1 MHDVMYD
8 FYPPIFES
16 LSPMDRDV
24 AFQRLQPISV
34 GAGTRIIEEGDTDP
48 SLVIVMRG
56 ELDILTGD
64 TKLGKAGAGDIV
76 GEMALFMDGMRN
88 ASVVTRADC
97 QLLLLDRP
105 NYEWLRHVEHPLAF
119 SVELHALNQLSDR
132 LRVTGDR
139 IAALAEGTD
148 IAHVAPPAGFFNRV
162 ASAFGS
168 GGLMYPGKLDGK
180 AILGIMDLFTGVEP
194 KVLEEVASHFV
205 PMGARRG
212 HFLCTEGESGNDM
225 FVLASGVV
233 DVLVATQG
241 DNVEHVAQLAAGSA
255 VGMCSLVQ
263 DQHPRMASVVVKE
276 KVTGLTMDR
285 ITWAAQSNRFDKVG
299 SALRVAMIR
308 ALGRQLAFANA
319 ELALHDMQA
328 KSRTALM
335 RAGAG
340 MEAYSAGLD
349 EDVPSYLQGM
359 D

>member
-1 MHDVMYD
+1 MYD
-8 FYPPIFES
+8 FFPPIFEQ
-16 LSPMDRDV
+16 LTPMDRDV
-24 AFQRLQPISV
+24 AFQRLQAISV
-34 GAGTRIIEEGDTDP
+34 PAGECIIEEGDTDP

-56 ELDILTGD
+56 DLDILTGD
-64 TKLGKAGAGDIV
+64 TKLGRAGAGDLV

-119 SVELHALNQLSDR
+119 SVELHALTMLSDR
-132 LRVTGDR
+132 LRATGDR

-148 IAHVAPPAGFFNRV
+148 IAHVAPPAGFFDRV
-162 ASAFGS
+162 ASALGS
-168 GGLMYPGKLDGK
+168 GGLMYPGKIDGK
-180 AILGIMDLFTGVEP
+180 AVLGSMDLFQGVEP

-212 HFLCTEGESGNDM
+212 HFLCTEGETGNDM
-225 FVLASGVV
+225 FVLATGSV

-241 DNVEHVAQLAAGSA
+241 DKAEHVAELGPGSA
-255 VGMCSLVQ
+255 VGMCSLMQ
-263 DQHPRMASVVVKE
+263 DHHPRMASVVVKE

-285 ITWAAQSNRFDKVG
+285 IQWAAQSNRYDKVG

-308 ALGRQLAFANA
+308 ALGKQLAFANA

-328 KSRTALM
+328 KSRQALM

-340 MEAYSAGLD
+340 MEAYNGALLGG